1 VSGPYFEDLRAG
13 AEFRAPAVTI
23 DQGTQAVHRAILG
36 DRMPLS
42 LDDELAD
49 AVTGRRGLVHPALV
63 WNLAIGQSSLV
74 TRHVVANLFYR
85 DLRLGPPVAIGDTLT
100 TTTRVEAT
108 RMATVREGRPRRGLV
123 AMRIRTVDQHDRTVL
138 DFGRCALLP
147 LRDQAGAAEPS
158 GPPELLEPP
167 ATGDTPVLPA
177 WVEAWSLDAARHLD
191 PRELDLR
198 PGLDLAASVG
208 DVVTS
213 APELARLTLNVAAV
227 HHDQEAAGGQRLVYG
242 GHTIGLALSQVC
254 RLLPGLI
261 AVTEWFSCEHTGPVH
276 EGDTIRS
283 RVTIERLQPQA
294 NGGRLALLRVV
305 VTADPDRPVLDWR
318 FGALIV

>member
-1 VSGPYFEDLRAG
+1 MSGPYFEDLHAG
-13 AEFRAPAVTI
+13 AEFHAPAVTI
-23 DQGTQAVHRAILG
+23 DHGMQAVHRSILA

-42 LDDELAD
+42 LDDELAY
-49 AVTGRRGLVHPALV
+49 AVTGRRGLAHPALV
-63 WNLAIGQSSLV
+63 WNLAIGQSSVV

-85 DLRLGPPVAIGDTLT
+85 DLRLGTPVATGDTLNT
-100 TTTRVEAT
+100 TTTVLAT

-123 AMRIRTVDQHDRTVL
+123 ALRIRTVDQRGGTVL

-147 LRDQAGAAEPS
+147 LRDQTGSAEPS
-158 GPPELLEPP
+158 GPPELLETP
-167 ATGDTPVLPA
+167 AADGTAQLPDWA
-177 WVEAWSLDAARHLD
+177 VDWSIDAVRHLD
-191 PRELDLR
+191 DGADLR
-198 PGLDLAASVG
+198 PGLELVAPVG
-208 DVVTS
+208 DVVSS

-261 AVTEWFSCEHTGPVH
+261 AVTEWFSCAHTGPVH

-283 RVTIERLQPQA
+283 RVLIEDVQPQP
-294 NGGRLALLRVV
+294 NGGRLAALRVV
-305 VTADPDRPVLDWR
+305 VTAAPDRPVLDWR
-318 FGALIV
+318 FGALIA